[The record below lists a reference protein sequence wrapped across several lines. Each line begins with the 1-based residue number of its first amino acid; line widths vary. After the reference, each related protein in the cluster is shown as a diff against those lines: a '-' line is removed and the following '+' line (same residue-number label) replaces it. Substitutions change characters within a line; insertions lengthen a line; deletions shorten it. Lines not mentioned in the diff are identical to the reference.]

1 MILKIYKTYILRTY
15 LYYFLIVSLIFSLLG
30 FFLNILEEIV
40 FFEKYEVGIYYPI
53 FLTLLNTPSVLFEI
67 FPFIF
72 LIASQLFFIK
82 FKENEELNLLKITG
96 IDNFSLIKLLVY
108 LSLVIGIIITILFYT
123 FSSNLK
129 HNYLQIK
136 NKFTDDNKYLAAI
149 NDNGLWIKDEYENNI
164 YVINADEF
172 IENKLKNVTI
182 NQLDKDFN
190 LKSIIISEQADI
202 EYKEWK
208 LEKVRIFFSTGKK
221 ELLDNLK
228 VNTNFNREKLN
239 SIFSNLTSLNLL
251 QLINLSE
258 DYKKLGLSSK
268 EIRSHLFKL
277 YSFPILISI
286 MTTIGCILVLSF
298 NYKNSK
304 FFNLSL
310 GIISSVIIYYVNYF
324 FNLLGLAE
332 KTSILLSICAP
343 LIILI
348 LFCFILLV
356 RINEK

>member
-1 MILKIYKTYILRTY
+1 MKLKIYKSYILKTY
-15 LYYFLIVSLIFSLLG
+15 LYYFMIISFIFFTLS
-30 FFLNILEEIV
+30 FFLNILEEII
-40 FFEKYEVGIYYPI
+40 FFEKFDVNIFYP
-53 FLTLLNTPSVLFEI
+53 FLLTFLNTPSILFEL

-72 LIASQLFFIK
+72 LITSQLFFIRLH
-82 FKENEELNLLKITG
+82 ESEELNLLKISG
-96 IDNFSLIKLLVY
+96 IHNFSLLKSVIFI
-108 LSLVIGIIITILFYT
+108 SLILGLFITIFFYT
-123 FSSNLK
+123 ISSNLK
-129 HNYLQIK
+129 YNYLTIK
-136 NKFTDDNKYLAAI
+136 NKFTNDNKYLAAI
-149 NDNGLWIKDEYENNI
+149 NDNGLWIKDEFDNSK

-172 IENKLKNVTI
+172 TNNILKNVTI
-182 NQLDKDFN
+182 NQLDEEFN
-190 LKSIIISEQADI
+190 LISIIISKEANI
-202 EYKEWK
+202 ENKEWK
-208 LEKVRIFFSTGKK
+208 LKDVRIFFSDGKK
-221 ELLDNLK
+221 EKIEKLK

-239 SIFSNLTSLNLL
+239 SIFSNLTSLNLI

-258 DYKKLGLSSK
+258 DYKKLGLSGK
-268 EIRSHLFKL
+268 EIKSHLFKL

-286 MTTIGCILVLSF
+286 MTAIGSILVLSF

-310 GIISSVIIYYVNYF
+310 GILSSVIIYYVNYF

-332 KTSILLSICAP
+332 RTSILLSICAP

>member
-1 MILKIYKTYILRTY
+1 MKLKIYKTYILKSY
-15 LYYFLIVSLIFSLLG
+15 LYYFLVVSLIFCLLS

-53 FLTLLNTPSVLFEI
+53 LLTFLNTPSILFEI

-72 LIASQLFFIK
+72 LIVSQLFFIK

-96 IDNFSLIKLLVY
+96 VDNFSLIRLLIY
-108 LSLVIGIIITILFYT
+108 LSLTMGIIITVLFYT

-129 HNYLQIK
+129 HNYLLIK

-149 NDNGLWIKDEYENNI
+149 NDNGLWIKDEYEDNV

-172 IENKLKNVTI
+172 EENKLKNITI
-182 NQLDKDFN
+182 NQLDRKFN

-202 EYKEWK
+202 ENNEWK
-208 LEKVRIFFSTGKK
+208 LKKVRIFFDNGKK
-221 ELLDNLK
+221 EILESLK
-228 VNTNFNREKLN
+228 INTNFNREKLN
-239 SIFSNLTSLNLL
+239 SIFSNLTSLNLV

-258 DYKKLGLSSK
+258 DYNKLGLSSI
-268 EIRSHLFKL
+268 EIKSHIYKLF
-277 YSFPILISI
+277 SFPIFISI
-286 MTTIGCILVLSF
+286 MSTIGSILVLSF
-298 NYKNSK
+298 NFKRSK
-304 FFNLSL
+304 FINISL
-310 GIISSVIIYYVNYF
+310 GILSSVTIYYINYF
-324 FNLLGLAE
+324 FNLLGITE
-332 KTSILLSICAP
+332 KTSILLSVCSP

>member
-1 MILKIYKTYILRTY
+1 MKLKIYKNYILKSY
-15 LYYFLIVSLIFSLLG
+15 LYYFLIVSLIFCLLS

-53 FLTLLNTPSVLFEI
+53 LLTFLNTPSILFEI

-82 FKENEELNLLKITG
+82 FKENEELNLLKVTG
-96 IDNFSLIKLLVY
+96 IDNFSLIRLLIY
-108 LSLVIGIIITILFYT
+108 ISLIMGLIITIFFYT

-129 HNYLQIK
+129 QNYLLIK

-149 NDNGLWIKDEYENNI
+149 NDNGLWIKDEYRDNI

-172 IENKLKNVTI
+172 VNNKLKNVTI
-182 NQLDKDFN
+182 NQHDKEFN

-202 EYKEWK
+202 ENNEWK
-208 LEKVRIFFSTGKK
+208 LEKVRIFFNNGKK
-221 ELLDNLK
+221 ENLENLS

-258 DYKKLGLSSK
+258 DYKKLGLSSN
-268 EIRSHLFKL
+268 EIKSHLYKL

-286 MTTIGCILVLSF
+286 MATIGSILVLSF
-298 NYKNSK
+298 SYKRSK

-310 GIISSVIIYYVNYF
+310 GILSSVTIYYINYF
-324 FNLLGLAE
+324 FNLLGITE
-332 KTSILLSICAP
+332 KTSILLSICSP
-343 LIILI
+343 LIILT